1 MLTVLFSFIIFVL
14 IIAAMSV
21 GVLMGRKP
29 VSGSCG
35 GLAAV
40 DGMGECEIC
49 GGNPAKCDEQDAPQV
64 AIEKHSEAETAKN
77 DKYYSA

>member
-1 MLTVLFSFIIFVL
+1 MLTVLFSFIFFVF
-14 IIAAMSV
+14 IVAAMSV

-49 GGNPAKCDEQDAPQV
+49 GGNPAKCEEENPMLQ
-64 AIEKHSEAETAKN
+64 EGLNRAETPDRGD